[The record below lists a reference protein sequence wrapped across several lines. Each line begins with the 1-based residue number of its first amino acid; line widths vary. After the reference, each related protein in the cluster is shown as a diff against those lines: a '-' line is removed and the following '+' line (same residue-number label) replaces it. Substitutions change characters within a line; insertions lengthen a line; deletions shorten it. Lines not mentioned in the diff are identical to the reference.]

1 MKNLL
6 GLICLVSLLTACEN
20 PGTPPP
26 ENNGQNTPGV
36 SSQVQMQATIL
47 SQLHK
52 SWSSQ
57 MGKIQWQQPD
67 PKSLTITQAYV
78 LGSVIL
84 QLENQPKSESIQ
96 LLLEDFPKIS
106 DPRSDSYEML
116 NLAKEFLKKENL

>member
-6 GLICLVSLLTACEN
+6 GLICIVSLLTSCEN
-20 PGTPPP
+20 SGTPRP
-26 ENNGQNTPGV
+26 ENNGQDTPGV
-36 SSQVQMQATIL
+36 SSQAQMQATIL
-47 SQLHK
+47 SRLYK

-67 PKSLTITQAYV
+67 PKSLPIAQAYV

-96 LLLEDFPKIS
+96 LLLEVFPIIS
-106 DPRSDSYEML
+106 DPRSDSYEMV